1 MAKPFAG
8 KVALVTGASSGIGA
22 ATALAF
28 ARQGAKVV
36 ATARRVEQ
44 GEHVVR
50 EIIQQGGDSHFV
62 RADVSQAADVEAMV
76 QATLEKF
83 GRLDCAVN
91 NAGIAGPLRTP
102 AAEIAE
108 AQWDSVMNTNL
119 KGAWLCM
126 KHEIPALL
134 SSGGGAIVN
143 VASMYGLKPSDLGHA
158 AYSASKHGL
167 IGLTKTAAIDYG
179 QSGLRINAVAPGFTR
194 SEMVDPDQPGR
205 TELIRKH
212 SAMNRIGEAEE
223 AAHAI
228 VWLCSDAASYV
239 NGAVLPVSGGDT
251 TRMY

>member
-91 NAGIAGPLRTP
+91 NAGIGGPLRTP
-102 AAEIAE
+102 VAEIAE

-205 TELIRKH
+205 TELIRKY